1 MMPGLFSRMRGKD
14 GQGKTKS
21 KKGSQGEDLT
31 LQLSQRPRWEDAYT
45 RAYVEPD
52 EVCELLRYATD
63 ELKARGAFFPDLR
76 NSPYATYYP
85 VSLILAFPAPRS
97 RPLPLLPLPATT
109 PSCTYMVQRPR

>member
-1 MMPGLFSRMRGKD
+1 MPGLFSRMRGKD

-21 KKGSQGEDLT
+21 KKGSQGEDST

-63 ELKARGAFFPDLR
+63 ELKARGALFPTSEFP
-76 NSPYATYYP
+76 NVP
-85 VSLILAFPAPRS
+85 VSLFSFS
-97 RPLPLLPLPATT
+97 RPLFSAFPRRHLDVRAWF
-109 PSCTYMVQRPR
+109 QRPR

>member
-1 MMPGLFSRMRGKD
+1 MPGLFSRMRGKD

-31 LQLSQRPRWEDAYT
+31 LQLSQRPRWDDAYT

-63 ELKARGAFFPDLR
+63 ELKARGTFFP
-76 NSPYATYYP
+76 SSEPPYTRI
-85 VSLILAFPAPRS
+85 SLVVFS
-97 RPLPLLPLPATT
+97 RPFSSLSATALRA
-109 PSCTYMVQRPR
+109 MVQRPR

>member
-1 MMPGLFSRMRGKD
+1 MPGLFSRMRGKD
-14 GQGKTKS
+14 GQGKAKS

-63 ELKARGAFFPDLR
+63 ELKAKGAFFPTPG
-76 NSPYATYYP
+76 SPAYP
-85 VSLILAFPAPRS
+85 RVSLLPFPPP
-97 RPLPLLPLPATT
+97 PLFSLPATA
-109 PSCTYMVQRPR
+109 PWCTYMVQRPR